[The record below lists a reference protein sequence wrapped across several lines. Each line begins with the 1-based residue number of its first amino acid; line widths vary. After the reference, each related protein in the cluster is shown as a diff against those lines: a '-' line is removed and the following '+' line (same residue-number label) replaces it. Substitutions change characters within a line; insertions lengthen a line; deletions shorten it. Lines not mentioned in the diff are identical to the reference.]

1 MTVDIDD
8 LDELLNLFN
17 RVVKNLYD
25 FTAPADKQIER
36 LKGFAV
42 ADEVA
47 SDFSDISMMY
57 VKILFENEWITGE
70 QYQDFLEIDKKLD
83 EMSDNKNLWDE
94 DALENAE
101 EWKECRKM
109 GLKLLESLGY

>member
-1 MTVDIDD
+1 MDE

-42 ADEVA
+42 ADEIA
-47 SDFSDISMMY
+47 SDFSDISMKY

-70 QYQDFLEIDKKLD
+70 QYQDFLNIDKKLHQ
-83 EMSDNKNLWDE
+83 MSKTNKDIWDE
-94 DALENAE
+94 NALKNAE
-101 EWKECRKM
+101 EWKECRDM
-109 GLKLLESLGY
+109 GLEILKSLGY